1 MKLQKLLSSTQHSD
15 LFIVGHAA
23 PEQTRTEMVDWL
35 KARYPHVKIL
45 ALNSANHR
53 QLAGADYNAILNGP
67 DEWLSMVTAAL
78 SRSLKTALRRRA
90 QRPSAR
96 LTDKSEFGSPS

>member
-1 MKLQKLLSSTQHSD
+1 
-15 LFIVGHAA
+15 
-23 PEQTRTEMVDWL
+23 MVDWL

-67 DEWLSMVTAAL
+67 DEWLSM
-78 SRSLKTALRRRA
+78 
-90 QRPSAR
+90 
-96 LTDKSEFGSPS
+96 SPLHYRDF

>member
-1 MKLQKLLSSTQHSD
+1 MQHSD
-15 LFIVGHAA
+15 LFIVRHAA
-23 PEQTRTEMVDWL
+23 PEEARKEMIDWL

-67 DEWLSMVTAAL
+67 NEWLSVVTAVV
-78 SRSLKTALRRRA
+78 S
-90 QRPSAR
+90 
-96 LTDKSEFGSPS
+96 

>member
-78 SRSLKTALRRRA
+78 SRFLENCSSQTCSTTLGA
-90 QRPSAR
+90 P
-96 LTDKSEFGSPS
+96 D